1 MASTGHSIISIA
13 KDLNERLIPTKGS
26 KTGKRN
32 FWHSLTIRRMIKN
45 SSYIGETYFGVTSR
59 VSSART
65 IVHPQDKWTLLEN
78 VTPAIISEE
87 LFNDANA
94 QLDKP
99 KVRTGR
105 PKNAPLVKF
114 YAWSIS
120 V

>member
-1 MASTGHSIISIA
+1 MWGQDQGRKAGRQAECRHPRPV
-13 KDLNERLIPTKGS
+13 D
-26 KTGKRN
+26 
-32 FWHSLTIRRMIKN
+32 
-45 SSYIGETYFGVTSR
+45 R